1 MCLWVN
7 RPRTSIHNPHDG
19 DVHIS
24 LLKCQ
29 LMACNYSNQRLLF
42 QWCYVSN
49 PFPHSSFPH
58 FSPLSLDLMKLLWKD
73 LILMC
78 NCTHLLFYSVFS
90 FYELWIHLLYAKNA
104 VITRLV
110 SWGGLKA
117 HIHCQ
122 HGKRNDYVNVSR
134 QFIYTFIVVH
144 LYRIFNQYGIVSC
157 SGFPSPDWYN
167 LAMVLLVVSLDCELY
182 VNNTL
187 MWILVCHGVGFDF
200 ELRVWI

>member
-1 MCLWVN
+1 
-7 RPRTSIHNPHDG
+7 
-19 DVHIS
+19 
-24 LLKCQ
+24 
-29 LMACNYSNQRLLF
+29 MACNYSNQRLLF

-49 PFPHSSFPH
+49 PFPH
-58 FSPLSLDLMKLLWKD
+58 FSPLSLDLMKLLCKD

-122 HGKRNDYVNVSR
+122 HGKWNDYVNVSR

-144 LYRIFNQYGIVSC
+144 LYRIFNQYGIVSLI
-157 SGFPSPDWYN
+157 GFSKPR
-167 LAMVLLVVSLDCELY
+167 L
-182 VNNTL
+182 
-187 MWILVCHGVGFDF
+187 I
-200 ELRVWI
+200 